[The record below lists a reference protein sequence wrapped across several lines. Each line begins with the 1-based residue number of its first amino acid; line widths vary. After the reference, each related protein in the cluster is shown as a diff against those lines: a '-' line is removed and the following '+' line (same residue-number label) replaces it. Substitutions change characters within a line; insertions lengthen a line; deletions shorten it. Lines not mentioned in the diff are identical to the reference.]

1 MPIFFSNDQLDRAVE
16 SYQRSHLTDTPANAV
31 FSEAVVWLA
40 TRMFKTRAYR
50 IVFALCRELARLDY
64 RLAQHRQPRA
74 LLVAKEPTL
83 HETEALFEV
92 LAAYPQHLKTASIL
106 ASTALAYY
114 RQQGYD
120 VRVPHNIQPSPAE
133 RPNVQRVVE

>member
-1 MPIFFSNDQLDRAVE
+1 MPILLSNDQLERIVE
-16 SYQRSHLTDTPANAV
+16 TYEKQQLTDTTANIHWQDAIH
-31 FSEAVVWLA
+31 WLA
-40 TRMFKTRAYR
+40 TRWVKSPAYR

-64 RLAQHRQPRA
+64 RLAQHRQSRA

-83 HETEALFEV
+83 HETEALFDV

-106 ASTALAYY
+106 ASAALAYY

-120 VRVPHNIQPSPAE
+120 VRVPRNIEPSPAE
-133 RPNVQRVVE
+133 RANVQRVVE